1 MDFKL
6 RFFIKESKNKGSALV
21 LVLLMLVVMSLLGV
35 SLVMLTTSGLQMSVF
50 HSDLNK
56 AFYTAESAVEQVASV
71 LNEKVALLQEQAR
84 AVASSHL
91 QELMEKE
98 PERFRSIDGN
108 IIKSVTENEFRVK
121 YLEAFYDGLNTEFGS
136 IDSEYKKT
144 LLGSGV
150 TDSLG
155 NVYKDLGLDQGTMY
169 LESAEYN
176 NISYNLKVITKGVFN
191 DYKKRLEVTFE
202 LLPDSTSIP
211 YQGIGKVSVNKVRE
225 IPGIFDKELVAE
237 KNIFAVS
244 GEIMVKGDVLC
255 FGTVPV
261 DSGGE
266 EDQTADINRYGGII
280 AGMSTDVTQYSN
292 EFGFDLAKTGS
303 VSKGKIQINGNAAT
317 MGYIHSIYG
326 DGVTQSSDIT
336 INGETYARSIRL
348 DEKSNYSKINLN
360 GNVYVTDNLQIDSNE
375 SEVNVSGEYY
385 GFVDAAYM
393 INGKEGASL
402 EDNSK
407 YKRSSSITVNGD
419 SILNIKNKLFLGGS
433 TFIKNAD
440 GDPFMTGISALKSGR
455 RFMNA
460 FMENDEETGEPN
472 PLYWYES
479 KTYTTETPYFSLY
492 NVGGTPVQLMAGR
505 NKNGVLTP
513 FPSIT
518 TRGMHFKRLWDN
530 LWNNPDDI
538 RSSYLDTENIS
549 IMESGIDGN
558 RIIGYSNGAIVAN
571 GHVYGVDDFS
581 GNYDS
586 TMFHNIQVG
595 CIEKYHDA
603 IKDFLT
609 GELSGTAPKLDYAR
623 PTKTLDTYKGDVSKY
638 TGPNKIVV
646 NEPYIIK
653 DTYDNDIGMF
663 YYGIGDTEITPNGS
677 NCIIGGK
684 ETIPEG
690 IIYVEGNI
698 YIKSDFKFDGVIL
711 ATGNII
717 FLGNSEINEN
727 KPLIDDL
734 FRNDINLKGFFN
746 LLEYEI
752 PNETIRSQRVDK
764 RNISVSEWKEVKP

>member
-1 MDFKL
+1 MSFKL
-6 RFFIKESKNKGSALV
+6 CCYIKESKNKGSAMV
-21 LVLLMLVVMSLLGV
+21 LVLLMLIVMSLLGV
-35 SLVMLTTSGLQMSVF
+35 SLVMLTTSGLKMSVF

-84 AVASSHL
+84 VVASSHI

-108 IIKSVTENEFRVK
+108 IIKSVTENEFRTK
-121 YLEAFYDGLNTEFGS
+121 YLEAFYDGLGSEFGS

-144 LLGSGV
+144 LLDSEV

-155 NVYKDLGLDQGTMY
+155 NVYKDLGIDQGTMY
-169 LESAEYN
+169 LESVEYN
-176 NISYNLKVITKGVFN
+176 NISHNLKVTTKGVFN
-191 DYKKRLEVTFE
+191 EYKKSLEVTFE

-225 IPGIFDKELVAE
+225 RPGIFDKELVAE

-244 GEIMVKGDVLC
+244 GEIKVNGDVLC
-255 FGTVPV
+255 FGTVPI

-266 EDQTADINRYGGII
+266 EDQTADVNRYGGII

-292 EFGFDLAKTGS
+292 EFGFDPAKTGS

-317 MGYIHSIYG
+317 MGYICSIFG
-326 DGVTQSSDIT
+326 DSVTQSSDIT

-393 INGKEGASL
+393 INGNEGSSMEDSL
-402 EDNSK
+402 K

-419 SILNIKNKLFLGGS
+419 SLLNIKNKLFLGGS
-433 TFIKNAD
+433 TFIRNAD
-440 GDPFMTGISALKSGR
+440 GDPYMTGISALKSGR
-455 RFMNA
+455 RFINA
-460 FMENDEETGEPN
+460 FTEKDEETGDSN

-479 KTYTTETPYFSLY
+479 GTYTTETPYFSSY
-492 NVGGTPVQLMAGR
+492 NIGGTLVELMAGR
-505 NKNGVLTP
+505 NKNGVQTP

-549 IMESGIDGN
+549 IMENGLDGN
-558 RIIGYSNGAIVAN
+558 RVIGYSNGAIVAN
-571 GHVYGVDDFS
+571 GRVYGIGDFA

-586 TMFHNIQVG
+586 TMFHGIQFD
-595 CIEKYHDA
+595 CTKKYHEA
-603 IKDFLT
+603 VEDFLSDKFSDT
-609 GELSGTAPKLDYAR
+609 NPKLDYAR
-623 PTKTLDTYKGDVSKY
+623 PTKSLDAYKGDISKY

-653 DTYDNDIGMF
+653 DTYDSQIGMF
-663 YYGIGDTEITPNGS
+663 YYGTGDTEITPSGS

-684 ETIPEG
+684 ETIPKG

-698 YIKSDFKFDGVIL
+698 YIKSGFKFDGVIL

-717 FLGNSEINEN
+717 FLGSSEINEN
-727 KPLIDDL
+727 QPLIDDL
-734 FRNDINLKGFFN
+734 FKNDINLKGFFN
-746 LLEYEI
+746 LLEYEVS
-752 PNETIRSQRVDK
+752 NETVQSQRVDK